1 MFALLGLSLF
11 ACIEKDKSSDGK
23 DRPKDTEDSAP
34 DSDDTAPP
42 VEAASFV
49 AWISLVPATIP
60 EPGGDVVLTAT
71 TSDLTDGVCDFAW
84 ASEEAEGTATA
95 RATDATT
102 LELTLALAGLAPGV
116 STITVSQTCGGETSD
131 FGTFD
136 MGVSGA
142 VSDEDRWGAPA
153 DVLPPWTGNTECLD
167 NTCVF
172 RRHGTTTI
180 RVDVSPSGELT
191 WQAKPDSGTA
201 FVGWSTP
208 VWENDVTDATLHP
221 SVTVTDD
228 GAGGVIATAVV
239 MDPDG
244 REPVTVVTGTFDG
257 TAWTGTTTQ
266 MAIFGAVLGLNTTK
280 SSPFTS
286 STLSVDGGSV
296 TFSDSVGSAHTDSIG
311 TVSGSEIDSGAAF
324 AGLFGDND
332 LSSDGDTLTRIWT
345 LEPSRSGQQLTVVSP
360 DTSTGTMSTVR
371 QVTIPTSMDVEVA
384 TASGQD
390 GDGDGAPE
398 LFVELWSTTG
408 SKEVWVVPNVTDK
421 SDARSPRLLL
431 GTPSTGYDFF
441 SETGGDFRVV
451 QSSLAVGGG
460 PRIRDIHHH
469 PDKSVLGR
477 PIPGGSTW
485 LSAEEWDMADV
496 LTDDAVEVSPVVTG
510 MVGRLHHRGRA
521 AYHSGRGVCH
531 FGQCYASAGGFGG
544 WVPGSVSGEVSVD
557 KDDPY
562 ADGDIVYAGLGA
574 DGTTLLFSR
583 GLFDGVDGSVMPVSM
598 TPDGELATFAIGVG
612 SATVTLPGGSAIGV
626 PAASMVWNDQAD
638 GYFIGS
644 TVPADDG
651 TLSSSVQY
659 FSGGSVTALDL
670 GVVQDN
676 PVFTAGAGPQTNVLF
691 RNGSNHA
698 WGTAI
703 DFNTGGELDERV
715 TLGKPTNPSAYT
727 YMFWL
732 NPSMVVN
739 LPPKSCTHFCT
750 STGDVRAPG
759 YGWETGDPIGSASP
773 SPATLAVV
781 PADSA
786 CGWETWYLPP
796 GESLEARTAAASV
809 VGSSEKDDCRD
820 LLVPV
825 ASLDSVLD
833 LSPLGLLASPQGEL
847 VTVIPGEAGI
857 LGRATIAE
865 VDFGY
870 AASADGAEPV
880 LYGVIQGGDLN
891 FDGYADFTV
900 IGSTLTVFMSNGL
913 GGFTGESVTTDA
925 AYNSYALP
933 SSDGTC
939 ELSSDRDPQRAGSY
953 TQLIVGESPPA

>member
-1 MFALLGLSLF
+1 MG
-11 ACIEKDKSSDGK
+11 
-23 DRPKDTEDSAP
+23 
-34 DSDDTAPP
+34 
-42 VEAASFV
+42 
-49 AWISLVPATIP
+49 WISLVPATIP

-71 TSDLTDGVCDFAW
+71 TSDLGAGVCEFAW
-84 ASEEAEGTATA
+84 ASAEAEGPATA

-102 LELTLALAGLAPGV
+102 LELTLALAGLSPGV
-116 STITVSQTCGGETSD
+116 STITISQTCGGESSD
-131 FGTFD
+131 FGSFD
-136 MGVSGA
+136 MAVSGV
-142 VSDEDRWGAPA
+142 VSEEDRWGAAADLLPA
-153 DVLPPWTGNTECLD
+153 WTGNTECLD
-167 NTCVF
+167 NTCAF
-172 RRHGTTTI
+172 RRHGSTTV

-191 WQAKPDSGTA
+191 WQAKPDSGSA
-201 FVGWSTP
+201 FVGWTTP
-208 VWENDVTDATLHP
+208 VWENDVLDATLHP
-221 SVTVTDD
+221 TVTVTDD

-244 REPVTVVTGTFDG
+244 NEPVTVVTGTFDG
-257 TAWTGTTTQ
+257 TTWTGTTAQ

-280 SSPFTS
+280 SEPATPSF
-286 STLSVDGGSV
+286 LSVSGGSV
-296 TFSDSVGSAHTDSIG
+296 IFTDNVDATFTDSIG
-311 TVSGSEIDSGAAF
+311 TVSGGEIASGTAF

-360 DTSTGTMSTVR
+360 DSSTGTMSTVR
-371 QVTIPTSMDVEVA
+371 QVTIGTSMDVEVA

-390 GDGDGAPE
+390 GNGDGAPE

-408 SKEVWVVPNVTDK
+408 TKEVWVIPNVTDK
-421 SDARSPRLLL
+421 ADSRSPRLLL

-441 SETGGDFRVV
+441 SETGGAFRVV
-451 QSSLAVGGG
+451 QSRLVVGGG

-469 PDKSVLGR
+469 PDKSVSGR

-485 LSAEEWDMADV
+485 LSAEEWDMVDV

-544 WVPGSVSGEVSVD
+544 WVPGSVSGEVSVS

-562 ADGDIVYAGLGA
+562 ADGDIVYAGLAA
-574 DGTTLLFSR
+574 DGTTLMYSR
-583 GLFDGVDGSVMPVSM
+583 GLFEGVDGSAMPVSM
-598 TPDGELATFAIGVG
+598 TPDGELTTFTIGVG

-659 FSGGSVTALDL
+659 FSGGSVTALDF

-676 PVFTAGAGPQTNVLF
+676 PVFIAGAGAQTNVLF
-691 RNGSNHA
+691 RNGSNHS

-703 DFNTGGELDERV
+703 DFSVGGTLDERA
-715 TLGKPTNPSAYT
+715 TLGKPPSSGAYT

-732 NPSMVVN
+732 NPSLAVN
-739 LPPKSCTHFCT
+739 LPPSRGGKFCR
-750 STGDVRAPG
+750 SNGDICAPG
-759 YGWETGDPIGSASP
+759 YGWETGDPIGDASP
-773 SPATLAVV
+773 SPATLVVV

-796 GESLEARTAAASV
+796 GESLEARTDAASV
-809 VGSSEKDDCRD
+809 VSSSEKDDCRD

-825 ASLDSVLD
+825 ASLDTVLD
-833 LSPLGLLASPQGEL
+833 LSPLGLLASAEGTL
-847 VTVIPGEAGI
+847 VTVIPGETGI
-857 LGRATIAE
+857 LGRATIAS
-865 VDFGY
+865 VDFG
-870 AASADGAEPV
+870 
-880 LYGVIQGGDLN
+880 
-891 FDGYADFTV
+891 
-900 IGSTLTVFMSNGL
+900 
-913 GGFTGESVTTDA
+913 
-925 AYNSYALP
+925 
-933 SSDGTC
+933 
-939 ELSSDRDPQRAGSY
+939 
-953 TQLIVGESPPA
+953 